1 MAAAMLAEGHDEYT
15 IDDVAYKPGCAV
27 DIIEE
32 SQPLEVAMRLARAGK
47 RVTIRDR
54 AGIIALV
61 RRTYGRMFEYELM
74 EPNGKARAN
83 GVADAAICKSLVE
96 LGRMA

>member
-1 MAAAMLAEGHDEYT
+1 MAAALLAEGRDEYT

-54 AGIIALV
+54 PGVIRLV
-61 RRTYGRMFEYELM
+61 RRTHGRMFEYEVI
-74 EPNGKARAN
+74 EPAGGASEMGEHAVDMCNPCSSYSR
-83 GVADAAICKSLVE
+83 
-96 LGRMA
+96 